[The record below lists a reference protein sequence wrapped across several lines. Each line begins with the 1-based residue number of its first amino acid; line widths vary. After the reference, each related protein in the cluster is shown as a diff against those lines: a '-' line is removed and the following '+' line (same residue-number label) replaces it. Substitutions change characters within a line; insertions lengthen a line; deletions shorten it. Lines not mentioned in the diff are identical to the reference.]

1 MSDRAS
7 QVLAQGVPPG
17 VPKSC
22 RGLADHGV
30 VHPDP
35 PPCLTMRL
43 LKREPNGELVLT
55 QHNDR
60 NVPLYAILAHTWG
73 EEEVTFQDV
82 EAGTGKS
89 KAGWEKIDFCAA
101 QAAADGLQYFWVD
114 TCCINKKNAVELAQG
129 MNSMFSWYQRAEKCY
144 VFLSDVSVVELK
156 TPDESAQDVWEQAFR
171 GSRWFNRGWTLQELL
186 APKSVE
192 FFSKGRKRL
201 GDKHSLERQI
211 QQITGI
217 TAKALQGSP
226 LNEFSVDEK
235 IRWAERRDTTKEEDQ
250 AYCLLGMFDISMP
263 LIYGEGK
270 ENALSRLR
278 EEIQKREEGCADIS
292 P

>member
-7 QVLAQGVPPG
+7 QVLAQGVPP
-17 VPKSC
+17 
-22 RGLADHGV
+22 
-30 VHPDP
+30 P
-35 PPCLTMRL
+35 PFLTMRL

-55 QHNDR
+55 QHDDK

-101 QAAADGLQYFWVD
+101 QAAADGLQYSWVD
-114 TCCINKKNAVELAQG
+114 TCCIDKKNAVEFAEA
-129 MNSMFSWYQRAEKCY
+129 MNSMFRWYQRAEKCY
-144 VFLSDVSVVELK
+144 VFLSDVSV
-156 TPDESAQDVWEQAFR
+156 DESAQDVWEQAFR

-226 LNEFSVDEK
+226 LNEFSVDERM
-235 IRWAERRDTTKEEDQ
+235 RWAERRDTTKEEDQ
-250 AYCLLGMFDISMP
+250 AYCLLGIFDISMP

-270 ENALSRLR
+270 DNALSRLR
-278 EEIQKREEGCADIS
+278 EEAQKCSHPKASECLQTPRTSDCEQFQRS
-292 P
+292 